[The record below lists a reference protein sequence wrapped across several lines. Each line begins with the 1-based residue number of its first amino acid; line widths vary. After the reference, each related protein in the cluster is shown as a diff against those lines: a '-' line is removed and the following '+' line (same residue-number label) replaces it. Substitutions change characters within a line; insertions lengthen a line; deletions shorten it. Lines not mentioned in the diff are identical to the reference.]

1 MLLHIE
7 KACNILQVVLRY
19 FSNTLRHKGMRENM
33 SSSEK
38 IAVITDSCADVPQE
52 LAEKYHLF
60 ILPMRIT
67 CSDGEY
73 RDGVDIHAE
82 DIYKRLKTE
91 LPKSSTPSGAD
102 VEDTFEEIKKQGYTK
117 AVAILLSS
125 GLSGTVNHV
134 RLEAEEVEG
143 LEVEVYDSG
152 QGSIGNGVIALQAAE
167 YVEAGMGFEELK
179 RKIEKLIAGTR
190 VFFPIDTLE
199 YLQKGGRIGKAA
211 ALLGML
217 LDIKPVLSFDAE
229 GEIYTAA
236 KVRTRKQV
244 EKRLVQLVEE
254 LKEEVRPY
262 NLVVADG
269 GAPAERDS
277 LEKRLKEALP
287 DSHRLYRA
295 KIGAA
300 LSICL
305 GSGLPGAGIQ
315 YLD

>member
-1 MLLHIE
+1 
-7 KACNILQVVLRY
+7 
-19 FSNTLRHKGMRENM
+19 M
-33 SSSEK
+33 SSAEK
-38 IAVITDSCADVPQE
+38 IAIITDSCADVPQE

-82 DIYKRLKTE
+82 DIYERLKTE

-102 VEDTFEEIKKQGYTK
+102 VEDTFAEIKKQGYTK

-134 RLEAEEVEG
+134 RLEAEELED

-152 QGSIGNGVIALQAAE
+152 QGSIGIGVIALQAAE
-167 YVEAGMGFEELK
+167 YVEEGMGFEELK
-179 RKIEKLIAGTR
+179 EKIEKLIAGTR
-190 VFFPIDTLE
+190 VFFSIDTLE

-211 ALLGML
+211 ALVGML
-217 LDIKPVLSFDAE
+217 LDIKPILSFDAE
-229 GEIYTAA
+229 GELYTPA

-254 LKEEVRPY
+254 LREEGRPY

-277 LEKRLKEALP
+277 LEKRLKAALP
-287 DSHRLYRA
+287 DSHHLYRA

-300 LSICL
+300 LSIYV
-305 GSGLPGAGIQ
+305 GPGLLGAGIQ

>member
-1 MLLHIE
+1 
-7 KACNILQVVLRY
+7 
-19 FSNTLRHKGMRENM
+19 M
-33 SSSEK
+33 STTEK

-73 RDGVDIHAE
+73 RDGIDIHAQ
-82 DIYKRLKTE
+82 DIYEILKKE
-91 LPKSSTPSGAD
+91 LPRSSTPSGAD
-102 VEDTFEEIKKQGYTK
+102 VEDTFTEIRRQGYTK
-117 AVAILLSS
+117 AVAILLSG

-134 RLEAEEVEG
+134 RLAAEELEG
-143 LEVEVYDSG
+143 LEVEIFDSG
-152 QGSIGNGVIALQAAE
+152 QASIGIGAIALQAAE
-167 YVEAGMGFEELK
+167 YVQEGMGFEALK
-179 RKIEKLIAGTR
+179 QKIRRLITDTK
-190 VFFPIDTLE
+190 VFFSIDTLE

-211 ALLGML
+211 ALAGML
-217 LDIKPVLSFDAE
+217 LDIKPILSFDAE

-244 EKRLVQLVEE
+244 EKRLLALVEE
-254 LKEEVRPY
+254 LKEEGRPY

-269 GAPAERDS
+269 GAPKERQE
-277 LEKRLKEALP
+277 LEQKLAKLFP
-287 DSHRLYRA
+287 DSRHLYRA

-300 LSICL
+300 LSIYL
-305 GSGLPGAGIQ
+305 GSGLLGAGIQ